1 MIPARGLLDI
11 VPAIGTARLLA
22 LLLSSVKP
30 DRSVGTFG
38 RMWWFSEPKFFETI
52 LPGRSIPHGARIRDC
67 FDLPTLDKS
76 RPKRNGNEPRA
87 HQRGG
92 SQDRNSRRDG
102 DGLLLRAIASV

>member
-38 RMWWFSEPKFFETI
+38 RMWWFSEPKFFETA
-52 LPGRSIPHGARIRDC
+52 LPSRGVPYGARI
-67 FDLPTLDKS
+67 
-76 RPKRNGNEPRA
+76 
-87 HQRGG
+87 
-92 SQDRNSRRDG
+92 
-102 DGLLLRAIASV
+102 